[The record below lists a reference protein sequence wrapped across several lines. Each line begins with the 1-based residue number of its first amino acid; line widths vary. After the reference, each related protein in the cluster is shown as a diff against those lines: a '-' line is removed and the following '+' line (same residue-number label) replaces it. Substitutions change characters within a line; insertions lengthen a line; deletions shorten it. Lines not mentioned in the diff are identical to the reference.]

1 MDAYF
6 DMCKNN
12 MMLVVKEKDLCD
24 WLKTFV
30 PDKDKGFM
38 FTDHPNIDIISQ
50 AVANDGHSG
59 ASFALCVRAVKKELL
74 ETNWVPPLGTHILS
88 TVDRP

>member
-6 DMCKNN
+6 DKCKDN
-12 MMLVVKEKDLCD
+12 MMLVVKEKDLCE
-24 WLKTFV
+24 WLKTFE

-38 FTDHPNIDIISQ
+38 FTNHPNIDIISQ

-59 ASFALCVRAVKKELL
+59 ASFALCVRAVKKDLL
-74 ETNWVPPLGTHILS
+74 ETNWGPPLGTHILS